1 MAGVRSKDHGEKRQR
16 ILDESANLFAAQGF
30 NKTSIAEIS
39 SACNASKAW
48 IYHYFPNKEDI
59 LFTLLRNFLVE
70 LQERLAKAS
79 CAEQADG
86 DPVARLRSFVRECL
100 QIYDDYRI
108 NYPILFN
115 EMRYLPEEQ
124 QAELKEIEKKTV
136 ADLENILVAIRPEM
150 ANVASHRR
158 PLTLLVFGTINWT
171 YTWFEPEGKISADDL
186 TEMSVR
192 LIVAGLRDPKI
203 LDQGK

>member
-16 ILDESANLFAAQGF
+16 ILDTAASLFADQGF

-39 SACNASKAW
+39 SGCNASKAW

-59 LFTLLRNFLVE
+59 LFTLLRNFLQE
-70 LQERLAKAS
+70 LQERLASAS
-79 CAEQADG
+79 LPAASDG

-115 EMRYLPEEQ
+115 EMRYLPELQ
-124 QAELKEIEKKTV
+124 QTELKEIEKRTV
-136 ADLENILVAIRPEM
+136 NILEDILVGIRPEM
-150 ANVASHRR
+150 AHADNRRR

-171 YTWFEPEGKISADDL
+171 YTWFEPEGKMSADDL
-186 TEMSVR
+186 TEMSIR
-192 LIVAGLRDPKI
+192 LIVSGLKGPNI
-203 LDQGK
+203 LE

>member
-1 MAGVRSKDHGEKRQR
+1 MAGVRSKDHGEKRQL
-16 ILDESANLFAAQGF
+16 ILDTAASLFADQGF

-39 SACNASKAW
+39 SGCNASKAW

-70 LQERLAKAS
+70 LQDRLANAS
-79 CAEQADG
+79 LPVGPDG

-115 EMRYLPEEQ
+115 EMRYLPEPQ
-124 QAELKEIEKKTV
+124 QAELKEIEKQTVKT
-136 ADLENILVAIRPEM
+136 LEDILVAIRPEM
-150 ANVASHRR
+150 AGADNRRR
-158 PLTLLVFGTINWT
+158 PLALLVFGTINWT
-171 YTWFEPEGKISADDL
+171 YTWFEPEGKMSADDL
-186 TEMSVR
+186 TEMSIR
-192 LIVAGLRDPKI
+192 LIVSGIKGPNI
-203 LDQGK
+203 LD